1 MPQLRLATLPEI
13 ETAVWQEL
21 TRAVHDKH
29 HEWRTLVLATVAKVD
44 GRVDGELTADARN
57 VVLREVNAS
66 AKQLVIYT
74 DARAEKT
81 KQLREHPIGTVV
93 MWSRRLG
100 WQLRCR
106 VRLSVQDSVLAVTSR
121 WETLKVSPAAQDYLS
136 PLAPGMPL
144 TDAAAAL
151 SAHHHFAVIT
161 AEVMAI
167 DWLELHRE
175 GHRRAVFGE
184 QPAAWVQA

>member
-1 MPQLRLATLPEI
+1 MSQIRLATLSEI
-13 ETAVWQEL
+13 ETALWHEL

-29 HEWRTLVLATVAKVD
+29 HEWRTLVLSTVAKIGD
-44 GRVDGELTADARN
+44 ELTADARN
-57 VVLREVNAS
+57 VVLREVNAR
-66 AKQLVIYT
+66 AKQLLIYT
-74 DARAEKT
+74 DARAEKAQ
-81 KQLREHPIGTVV
+81 QLQGNHHGTLV

-106 VRLSVQDSVLAVTSR
+106 VKLSLEDSGLAVSSR
-121 WETLKVSPAAQDYLS
+121 WESLKLSPAAQDYLS

-144 TDAAAAL
+144 SSAAPVL
-151 SAHHHFAVIT
+151 SERHHFAIIT
-161 AEVMAI
+161 AEVTSI

-184 QPAAWVQA
+184 QPAAWLQA

>member
-1 MPQLRLATLPEI
+1 MSQVRLATLGEI
-13 ETAVWQEL
+13 ETALWQEL

-29 HEWRTLVLATVAKVD
+29 HEWRTLVLSTVGKVGD
-44 GRVDGELTADARN
+44 ELTADARN
-57 VVLREVNAS
+57 VVLREVNVS

-74 DARAEKT
+74 DARASKT
-81 KQLREHPIGTVV
+81 QQLREHPLGTVV

-106 VRLSVQDSVLAVTSR
+106 VRLNVEDSGLAVTSR
-121 WETLKVSPAAQDYLS
+121 WEALKLSPAAQDYFS
-136 PLAPGMPL
+136 PLAPGVPL
-144 TDAAAAL
+144 TGASAAAV
-151 SAHHHFAVIT
+151 SARHHFAVIT
-161 AEVMAI
+161 AEVLSI

-175 GHRRAVFGE
+175 GHRRAVIGE

>member
-1 MPQLRLATLPEI
+1 MSQVRLATLPEI
-13 ETAVWQEL
+13 EVAVWQEL

-29 HEWRTLVLATVAKVD
+29 HEWRTLVLSTVAN
-44 GRVDGELTADARN
+44 VDGELTADARN

-66 AKQLVIYT
+66 VKQLVMYT
-74 DARAEKT
+74 DARASKAQ
-81 KQLREHPIGTVV
+81 QLREHPIGTVV

-106 VRLSVQDSVLAVTSR
+106 VKLSLEDSGLAVTSR
-121 WETLKVSPAAQDYLS
+121 WETLKLSPAAQDYLS
-136 PLAPGMPL
+136 PLAPGVPL
-144 TDAAAAL
+144 TGASAAAL
-151 SAHHHFAVIT
+151 SARHHFAVIT
-161 AEVMAI
+161 AEVVSI

-175 GHRRAVFGE
+175 GHRRAVFSE

>member
-1 MPQLRLATLPEI
+1 MAQVRLATLTEI
-13 ETAVWQEL
+13 EAALWHEL

-29 HEWRTLVLATVAKVD
+29 HEWRTLVLATI
-44 GRVDGELTADARN
+44 GGTANQPSPDARN

-66 AKQLVIYT
+66 AKQLTIYT
-74 DARAEKT
+74 DSRAEKS
-81 KQLREHPIGTVV
+81 QQIAAHPTGTVV

-106 VRLSVQDSVLAVTSR
+106 VRLSLQTSGPAVASR
-121 WETLKVSPAAQDYLS
+121 WESVKLSPAAQDYLS

-144 TDAAAAL
+144 TE
-151 SAHHHFAVIT
+151 SAIAPATQHHFAVIT
-161 AEVMAI
+161 ASVTSI

-175 GHRRAVFGE
+175 GHRRAVFGD
-184 QPAAWVQA
+184 QPPAWLQA

>member
-1 MPQLRLATLPEI
+1 MSQVRPAALSEI
-13 ETAVWQEL
+13 EIALWQEL

-29 HEWRTLVLATVAKVD
+29 HEWRTVVLSTIGKIGD
-44 GRVDGELTADARN
+44 ELTADARN
-57 VVLREVNAS
+57 VVLREVNVS
-66 AKQLVIYT
+66 AKQLLIYT
-74 DARAEKT
+74 DARAEKAQ
-81 KQLREHPIGTVV
+81 QLQGNPHGTVV

-106 VRLSVQDSVLAVTSR
+106 VKLSLEDSGLAVTSR
-121 WETLKVSPAAQDYLS
+121 WESLKLSPAAQDYLS

-144 TDAAAAL
+144 GGAAPAL
-151 SAHHHFAVIT
+151 SQRHHFAIIT
-161 AEVMAI
+161 AEVTSI

-184 QPAAWVQA
+184 QPAAWLQA

>member
-1 MPQLRLATLPEI
+1 MAQVRLNTLSEV
-13 ETAVWQEL
+13 ETALWQEL

-29 HEWRTLVLATVAKVD
+29 HEWRTLVLATVGGTSD
-44 GRVDGELTADARN
+44 EPSADARN

-66 AKQLVIYT
+66 AKQLTVYT
-74 DARAEKT
+74 DSRAEKAQ
-81 KQLREHPIGTVV
+81 QLAEHPYGTIV

-106 VRLSVQDSVLAVTSR
+106 VRLSLQTSGLAVSSR
-121 WETLKVSPAAQDYLS
+121 WESLKLSPAAQDYLS

-144 TDAAAAL
+144 SGASAVL
-151 SAHHHFAVIT
+151 SKRHHFAVIT
-161 AEVMAI
+161 AEVVSI

-175 GHRRAVFGE
+175 GHRRAVFGD
-184 QPAAWVQA
+184 QPATWLQA